1 MDAKPIKYL
10 HDKNVGKYKMKMN
23 EKYIVPSLNMDSIG

>member
-10 HDKNVGKYKMKMN
+10 HDKNVGKYKNENGRKMH
-23 EKYIVPSLNMDSIG
+23 SSIIEYR